1 MYKVVYAHSGVV
13 VASFGGLAY
22 ARSWVENFCYNN
34 EMHESVFRIVKASE
48 GGDFWRYRDIE

>member
-34 EMHESVFRIVKASE
+34 EVHENTFRIVREK
-48 GGDFWRYRDIE
+48 